1 MASNVTD
8 ELSPRARQIVTAAR
22 ELLEQGGVQAL
33 SMRHLADRLGIRASS
48 IYKHFQNKE
57 ALEAVLIS
65 IGFQEQAALFE
76 TALEA
81 SGKRL
86 TAIVEGYRAWAHS
99 NPQLY
104 RLINDG
110 PINRSLLFPGS
121 EDSVVTPVVRAAGG
135 DRDLARA
142 AWAFA
147 HGMTALELNRRFPDD
162 ADLEA
167 VWERGVTALEPSAR
181 QANNRTSES
190 KPT

>member
-181 QANNRTSES
+181 QANNRTSET